1 MQSLGSIGHI
11 PGWLVLSIALAGA
24 IVLSACDVDLV
35 SSPEPA
41 SGEERSDVD
50 ELLSEL
56 AETYEIA
63 NAAVGVGVGG
73 VSEECPQGDSVSAVV
88 AELGEALD
96 IALAAKLLELEEV
109 LAEDGSSPPDC

>member
-1 MQSLGSIGHI
+1 MRRIGSIGHI
-11 PGWLVLSIALAGA
+11 PGWLVLSISLAGA
-24 IVLSACDVDLV
+24 IVLSACDVELV

-41 SGEERSDVD
+41 SGEERSEVD
-50 ELLSEL
+50 ELLREL
-56 AETYEIA
+56 VETYESA
-63 NAAVGVGVGG
+63 DASGGARVGG
-73 VSEECPQGDSVSAVV
+73 VSEGCPQGDSVSAVM